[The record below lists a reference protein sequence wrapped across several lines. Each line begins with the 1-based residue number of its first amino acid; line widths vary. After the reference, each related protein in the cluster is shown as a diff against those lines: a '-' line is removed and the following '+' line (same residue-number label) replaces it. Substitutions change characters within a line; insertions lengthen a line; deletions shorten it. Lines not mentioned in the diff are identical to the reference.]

1 MRLQAAIAQD
11 ENLYKQI
18 RLLQAT
24 EEFEAAIRRYASLMD
39 EINGNEDGTTLK
51 LIVKVLKEDV
61 GLPIHN
67 IPSEFHT
74 EELHTEELQTAL
86 VQLQAAI
93 GQRFEIHEDE
103 IVLLEK
109 QAEAYNKTQRKLN
122 KQNYHK
128 VKTIGRP
135 IPGHQHQPAWN
146 RTRSNPK
153 LR

>member
-39 EINGNEDGTTLK
+39 EINDNEDGTTLK

-74 EELHTEELQTAL
+74 KELQTAL

-109 QAEAYNKTQRKLN
+109 QAEAYNKAQRKLN

-146 RTRSNPK
+146 RTRSNPQ

>member
-39 EINGNEDGTTLK
+39 EINGDEDGTTLK

-74 EELHTEELQTAL
+74 EELQTAL

-103 IVLLEK
+103 IVLFEK
-109 QAEAYNKTQRKLN
+109 QAEAYNKAQRKLN

>member
-1 MRLQAAIAQD
+1 MRLQVAIAQD
-11 ENLYKQI
+11 KNLYKQI

-24 EEFEAAIRRYASLMD
+24 EEFEAALRRYASLMD

-67 IPSEFHT
+67 IPSEFHA
-74 EELHTEELQTAL
+74 EELQTAL
-86 VQLQAAI
+86 AQLQAAI

-109 QAEAYNKTQRKLN
+109 QVEAYNKAQRKLN
-122 KQNYHK
+122 KQNYHT

-146 RTRSNPK
+146 RIRSNPK

>member
-24 EEFEAAIRRYASLMD
+24 EEFEAALRRYASLMD
-39 EINGNEDGTTLK
+39 EINGDEDGTTLK

-67 IPSEFHT
+67 IPSEF
-74 EELHTEELQTAL
+74 HTEELQTAL

-109 QAEAYNKTQRKLN
+109 QAEAYNKAQRKLN

>member
-1 MRLQAAIAQD
+1 MRLQVAMAQD

-67 IPSEFHT
+67 IPSEFHA
-74 EELHTEELQTAL
+74 EELQTAL
-86 VQLQAAI
+86 AQLQVAI

-109 QAEAYNKTQRKLN
+109 QAEAYNKAQKKLN

>member
-1 MRLQAAIAQD
+1 MKKVKFILMALVAVIAFSSCERVAPNYAGVLM
-11 ENLYKQI
+11 ENYGK
-18 RLLQAT
+18 
-24 EEFEAAIRRYASLMD
+24 
-39 EINGNEDGTTLK
+39 DGTTLK
-51 LIVKVLKEDV
+51 LIVKVLKEDA

-67 IPSEFHT
+67 IPSEFHV
-74 EELHTEELQTAL
+74 EELQTAL
-86 VQLQAAI
+86 AQLQAAI

-109 QAEAYNKTQRKLN
+109 QAEAYKKAHRKLN

-153 LR
+153 LK

>member
-1 MRLQAAIAQD
+1 MRLQAAIAQ
-11 ENLYKQI
+11 EEKLYKQI

-24 EEFEAAIRRYASLMD
+24 EEFEAALRRYASLMD

-74 EELHTEELQTAL
+74 EELQTAL
-86 VQLQAAI
+86 AQLQPAI

-109 QAEAYNKTQRKLN
+109 QAEAYNKAQKKLN

>member
-74 EELHTEELQTAL
+74 EELQTAL

-93 GQRFEIHEDE
+93 GQRFEIYEDE

-109 QAEAYNKTQRKLN
+109 QAEAYNKAQRKLN

>member
-11 ENLYKQI
+11 EKLWNQI

-24 EEFEAAIRRYASLMD
+24 EEFEAALRRYASLMD
-39 EINGNEDGTTLK
+39 EINGREDGETLK

-74 EELHTEELQTAL
+74 EELQNAL
-86 VQLQAAI
+86 AQLQAAI

-103 IVLLEK
+103 IVLFEK
-109 QAEAYNKTQRKLN
+109 QAEVYNKAQRKLN

>member
-1 MRLQAAIAQD
+1 MRLQAAMAKD
-11 ENLYKQI
+11 EKLWKQI
-18 RLLQAT
+18 QLLQAT
-24 EEFEAAIRRYASLMD
+24 EEFEAALRRYASLMD

-74 EELHTEELQTAL
+74 EELQNAL
-86 VQLQAAI
+86 VQLQEAI
-93 GQRFEIHEDE
+93 QQRFEIHEDE
-103 IVLLEK
+103 IILLEK
-109 QAEAYNKTQRKLN
+109 QVDAFKKVIKKQN
-122 KQNYHK
+122 KQNYPK

>member
-1 MRLQAAIAQD
+1 MNLSMRLQAAIAQD
-11 ENLYKQI
+11 EKLWNQI

-24 EEFEAAIRRYASLMD
+24 EEFEAALRRYASLMD
-39 EINGNEDGTTLK
+39 EINGREDGETLK

-74 EELHTEELQTAL
+74 EELQNAL
-86 VQLQAAI
+86 AQLQAAI

-103 IVLLEK
+103 IVLFEK
-109 QAEAYNKTQRKLN
+109 QAEVYNKAQRKLN